1 MPKHGV
7 RLILL
12 VAVFLTMAAT
22 AKSYFTPDSFYRYG
36 HYRADAVHEIA
47 AGTPKHQSAD
57 SCQSCH
63 ADGYVE
69 WSAGV
74 HTVVECEVCHGAA
87 GKHPDT
93 GTLPIPADS
102 VKLCTLCH
110 EAMPARPAAQPQIV
124 VEEHA
129 GEQQCVACHNPH
141 SPGFGAP
148 SGGAVTAEAL
158 SEQCAG
164 CHGDD
169 GLGGEDSPPLAGKDA
184 DYLARQLHD
193 YRSGTREDAMMNM
206 IAETLSEQDIDA
218 LATHYGSLRTEIAK

>member
-7 RLILL
+7 RLVLL
-12 VAVFLTMAAT
+12 IAVFLTMAAA

-36 HYRADAVHEIA
+36 HYRADAVPEIA
-47 AGTPKHQSAD
+47 ANAPKHQGAD

-63 ADGYVE
+63 ADGYAE
-69 WSAGV
+69 WSAGI
-74 HTVVECEVCHGAA
+74 HTAVECEVCHGAA
-87 GKHPDT
+87 RKHPAT
-93 GTLPIPADS
+93 GALPIPADS

-141 SPGFGAP
+141 SPSIGAP
-148 SGGAVTAEAL
+148 PGTAVTAEAL
-158 SEQCAG
+158 VEQCAG

-169 GLGGEDSPPLAGKDA
+169 GQGNEDSPPLAGKDP
-184 DYLARQLHD
+184 DYIARQLRD
-193 YRSGTREDAMMNM
+193 YRSGTRESAMMNM
-206 IAETLSEQDIDA
+206 IAEMLSEEDIDI
-218 LATHYGSLRTEIAK
+218 LARHYGSLRVGSAE